1 MKNKKVLKS
10 IAIILSIILVPLDI
24 CLYMKMQSTWSEIV
38 SNQEPYENASLA
50 IVGFFRWGMLIG
62 GILLIPMVWLEY
74 LLINLLIKIYNKF
87 DGLKRLFFLF
97 TTICCNSNN
106 ISFVY
111 KNNNIYY
118 NVTMINDNS

>member
-10 IAIILSIILVPLDI
+10 IAIILSIILVLLDI
-24 CLYMKMQSTWSEIV
+24 CLYIKMQSTWSEIV
-38 SNQEPYENASLA
+38 SNQNPYENASLA

-87 DGLKRLFFLF
+87 DGLKRLFFCLLLF
-97 TTICCNSNN
+97 VAIATILVLF
-106 ISFVY
+106 IKIITF
-111 KNNNIYY
+111 I
-118 NVTMINDNS
+118 TMLL